1 MITKYKDIEPE
12 IHPTVFIAPSSDM
25 IGDVK
30 IGEHSSLWFH
40 TVARGDVNFIT
51 IGKNTN
57 IQDGSVLHVTTD
69 KYPVIIGDNVTV
81 GHNAILHGCVV
92 GNCCLIGMGA
102 IILDDVKIGDGCIIG
117 AGAVLPEHTV
127 IEPETLVMGIPA
139 EPKRKVT
146 KDELSEIMRS
156 AANYVELAGK
166 YK

>member
-1 MITKYKDIEPE
+1 MITRYNNITPV
-12 IHPTVFIAPSSDM
+12 IHETVFIAPSSDV

-30 IGEHSSLWFH
+30 IGENSSLWFG

-57 IQDGSVLHVTTD
+57 IQDGTVLHVTTD
-69 KYPVIIGDNVTV
+69 KYPVIIGDDVTV
-81 GHNAILHGCVV
+81 GHNAILHGCTV

-117 AGAVLPEHTV
+117 AGAVIPEHSV

-139 EPKRKVT
+139 KPKRKVT
-146 KDELSEIMRS
+146 TEEIEGIMRS
-156 AANYVELAGK
+156 ARNYVELAGR

>member
-1 MITKYKDIEPE
+1 MITRYKNTEPV
-12 IHPTVFIAPSSDM
+12 IHKTVFIAPSADV

-30 IGEHSSLWFH
+30 IGENSSLWFG

-57 IQDGSVLHVTTD
+57 IQDGTVLHVTTD

-81 GHNAILHGCVV
+81 GHNAILHGCKI

-139 EPKRKVT
+139 KPKRKGT
-146 KDELSEIMRS
+146 KNELEEIMRS